1 MQYEFVLL
9 MKRLVTILYCFVAL
23 AVSVSASA
31 ALYPVDTVRVASDD
45 SLLVNP
51 VDTLDEWN
59 LDNPLLEDSDTLEA
73 TVGVDAD
80 SIAPAT
86 DDSVAVAAEPLQT
99 VPDAVSSPSDDAPV
113 VKQARQAAPKVHKR
127 SAYSAPAAKHVAT
140 EPKPVATEPKP
151 VAPEPMPVVK
161 APTPVTAEPETVA
174 VEQKA
179 VVAEPEKPV
188 TQKETKSN
196 NSDYTMTIPIWLLC
210 LLAVIIA
217 ALVALMVFLV
227 RKVSYL
233 RTRVAELKGE
243 VMYLNNMRMVKRELE
258 SQHDVQVAPVV
269 EPEAEPAVENV
280 AEPVVENVAEP
291 VVENVAEPVAEPEAV
306 VVPANNKQVQL
317 LIKNIEK
324 HISEPELGVEQ
335 LAMSMDMSRS
345 QLYNLCNELLGQ
357 TPAAFILDIRLK
369 RAMQLIETRQYKMNE
384 VSAKVGFTD
393 AKYFAKVFKKKTG
406 MTPSQY
412 MERPHVN

>member
-1 MQYEFVLL
+1 

-31 ALYPVDTVRVASDD
+31 ALYPVDTVCVASDD

-80 SIAPAT
+80 SIVPVT

-127 SAYSAPAAKHVAT
+127 SAYSAPAAKHVS
-140 EPKPVATEPKP
+140 TEPKP
-151 VAPEPMPVVK
+151 VAPEPKPVVK

-179 VVAEPEKPV
+179 VVAEPERPV

-217 ALVALMVFLV
+217 ALVALVVFLV

-258 SQHDVQVAPVV
+258 SQHDVQVAP
-269 EPEAEPAVENV
+269 EAEPAVENV
-280 AEPVVENVAEP
+280 AEPA
-291 VVENVAEPVAEPEAV
+291 VENVAEPVAEPEDV
-306 VVPANNKQVQL
+306 VVPANNKQVHL

-384 VSAKVGFTD
+384 VSSKVGFTD